1 MTIRST
7 KPNHSSFHKYLF
19 RSSIFLLAVA
29 FAGLASGGIAA
40 EIQPARADRR
50 VTRRAIE
57 NFTLVDQNGAPF
69 TFEKLAGKVVVVAFA
84 YTTCVDVCPLI
95 TAALR
100 QTQIGLGAEERGHV
114 QLLTITTDPEID
126 SPKVLSAYAKRYGA
140 EFENW
145 AFLTGDP
152 AVLAQV
158 WKNFGVGVKRRAR
171 GLIDH
176 TPLTALVDQSKAMRF
191 AYIGPSPDPHA
202 VLADVRA
209 LLKQQ

>member
-1 MTIRST
+1 MTIRPK
-7 KPNHSSFHKYLF
+7 KPTHSSLCQQLF
-19 RSSIFLLAVA
+19 RGVIFLLTLA
-29 FAGLASGGIAA
+29 FLGLANGDIAA
-40 EIQPARADRR
+40 EIQSARAERR
-50 VTRRAIE
+50 VTRRAIK
-57 NFTLVDQNGAPF
+57 NFTLIDQNGAR
-69 TFEKLAGKVVVVAFA
+69 FEVDKLTGKVMVVAFA

-100 QTQIGLGAEERGHV
+100 QTQIALTAKERTEV

-126 SPKVLSAYAKRYGA
+126 SPKVMSAYAKRYGA

-145 AFLTGDP
+145 TFLTGNP

-158 WKNFGVGVKRRAR
+158 WKNFGVGVKRRGR

-176 TPLTALVDQSKAMRF
+176 TPLTAIVDQNQAMRF

-202 VLADVRA
+202 VLDDVRS
-209 LLKQQ
+209 LLKQH

>member
-1 MTIRST
+1 MTTSH
-7 KPNHSSFHKYLF
+7 KKQSHSLLQRYFF
-19 RSSIFLLAVA
+19 RSVVIFLTMALNLSSASLAA
-29 FAGLASGGIAA
+29 QAQKTGA
-40 EIQPARADRR
+40 ERR
-50 VTRRAIE
+50 VTRRTIQ
-57 NFTLVDQNGAPF
+57 NFSLIDENGARF
-69 TFEKLAGKVVVVAFA
+69 TFDKLAGKVVVVAFA

-100 QTQIGLGAEERGHV
+100 QTQIALTPQERTQV

-126 SPKVLSAYAKRYGA
+126 APKVLSAYAKRYGA

-145 AFLTGDP
+145 AFLTGHP

-176 TPLTALVDQSKAMRF
+176 TPLTAIVDRNKAMRF

-202 VLADVRA
+202 VLADVRS
-209 LLKQQ
+209 LLKQE

>member
-1 MTIRST
+1 MTTSRKKQS
-7 KPNHSSFHKYLF
+7 HSLLQQYFF
-19 RSSIFLLAVA
+19 RSLVIFLTMALNASSASLAVQPQK
-29 FAGLASGGIAA
+29 AGA
-40 EIQPARADRR
+40 ERR
-50 VTRRAIE
+50 VTRRTIQ
-57 NFTLVDQNGAPF
+57 NFSLIDQNGARF
-69 TFEKLAGKVVVVAFA
+69 TFDKLADKVVVVAFA

-100 QTQIGLGAEERGHV
+100 QTQIALTPQERTQV

-126 SPKVLSAYAKRYGA
+126 APKVLSAYAKRYGA

-176 TPLTALVDQSKAMRF
+176 TPLTAIVDRNKAMRF

-202 VLADVRA
+202 VLADVRS
-209 LLKQQ
+209 LLKQE